1 MITLRS
7 GNCFA
12 EESEVSDMNYITTP
26 NIIKETNRGY
36 DSYRIIDE
44 MLSHREIQCVGE
56 INADSVYSLI
66 MQLQHLYRE
75 DPEAE
80 ITMYINSPGGE
91 VNSGLALYDIMQA
104 IKAPIR
110 TVCVGMAA
118 SMASIL
124 FTAGDRREILP
135 HAAVMIHDPLIPG
148 GVGGSALRIRSLSDD
163 LMRTRTLIAEIL
175 AKHTGKSVEE
185 IYEKTATDT
194 FFYGEDAVAYGL
206 ADNVITSL

>member
-1 MITLRS
+1 
-7 GNCFA
+7 
-12 EESEVSDMNYITTP
+12 MNYITTP

-44 MLSHREIQCVGE
+44 MLSNREIQCVGE

-124 FTAGDRREILP
+124 FAAGDRREILP

>member
-1 MITLRS
+1 
-7 GNCFA
+7 
-12 EESEVSDMNYITTP
+12 MNYITTP

-124 FTAGDRREILP
+124 FAAGDRREILP

-185 IYEKTATDT
+185 ICEKTATDT